1 MPAILRSRA
10 RDGAK
15 HVRAGRQTGQID
27 IDREEDGAAVRDD
40 RRLLAPECLELIA
53 KHLNFVSPLRRS
65 KGQVDLK
72 PHPPAGHGHRRLAFL
87 RRGGARWR
95 IWPKV

>member
-1 MPAILRSRA
+1 MTKAHTPVSVGKNQSRKEVDLRCTFEDKRICLPFFALA
-10 RDGAK
+10 RGTERQ

-53 KHLNFVSPLRRS
+53 
-65 KGQVDLK
+65 
-72 PHPPAGHGHRRLAFL
+72 
-87 RRGGARWR
+87 
-95 IWPKV
+95 